1 MISTLIQAILG
12 IFIVLILLLIAFMI
26 YNYERLNIIR
36 NSKSIKKKIPIF
48 EGIYD
53 YSAYSNVEYNT
64 FLQNSNTF
72 RDLAPSINQT
82 GGAEYS
88 YNFWLKI
95 NRRELLDS
103 NPHSDDIILFMR
115 GSKLQIP
122 YKNDGT
128 GGSNCLLRKNK
139 KYILV
144 KNPLIRMKKDGTSI
158 IVEYNTL
165 TNPDAYRS
173 DGTTLIKCDTGKWDD
188 RNGGLLGIYN
198 MTSSEYDNKWFMF
211 TVVIKE
217 ITPENDVL
225 NKFKTSCKIYLNGIN
240 MLDRIVEAP
249 FNGASDKTPGSA
261 AMKHNKSPLYLNPG
275 NLLSSNTSIEENSK
289 IFTNSEL
296 SPLQMSDLT
305 YYNYAI
311 NDNQIKS
318 MFKYG
323 FSKDSFKLME
333 APGVTYYPIANV
345 TYGTS
350 HNSVKAY

>member
-1 MISTLIQAILG
+1 MISVMIQAILG
-12 IFIVLILLLIAFMI
+12 IFVVLILLLIAFVI

-48 EGIYD
+48 NGIYD
-53 YSAYSNVEYNT
+53 YAMYHNTEYNT
-64 FLQNSNTF
+64 FLENSNTY
-72 RDLAPSINQT
+72 RDLAPSINQA
-82 GGAEYS
+82 GGAEYTYS
-88 YNFWLKI
+88 FWLKI
-95 NRRELLDS
+95 NRRALIES
-103 NPHSDDIILFMR
+103 NPHSEDIILFMR

-128 GGSNCLLRKNK
+128 GGANCILRKNK

-144 KNPLIRMKKDGTSI
+144 KNPLIRMKNDGTSI

-225 NKFKTSCKIYLNGIN
+225 NKFKTSCKIYLNGVN
-240 MLDRIVEAP
+240 MLDRVVEAP
-249 FNGASDKTPGSA
+249 FNGASDKSPGSA
-261 AMKHNKSPLYLNPG
+261 AMKHNKSPFYLNPG
-275 NLLSSNTSIEENSK
+275 NLLSENDSYHETK
-289 IFTNSEL
+289 IFENKEL

-305 YYNYAI
+305 YLNYAA
-311 NDNQIKS
+311 NENQIKS
-318 MFKYG
+318 MFKSG
-323 FSKDSFKLME
+323 FSKKPFQLTEK
-333 APGVTYYPIANV
+333 PGVTYYPIANV
-345 TYGTS
+345 TSGTS
-350 HNSVKAY
+350 HNSVKPY

>member
-1 MISTLIQAILG
+1 MLSIMIQAILG
-12 IFIVLILLLIAFMI
+12 IFVVLILLLIAFMI

-36 NSKSIKKKIPIF
+36 NSKSIRKKIPIF
-48 EGIYD
+48 KGIYD
-53 YSAYSNVEYNT
+53 YSMYHKTEYNT
-64 FLQNSNTF
+64 FLENTNTY
-72 RDLAPSINQT
+72 RDLAPSINQS

-95 NRRELLDS
+95 NRKALLEA
-103 NPHSDDIILFMR
+103 NTHGEDIILFLR
-115 GSKLQIP
+115 GSMLQIP

-128 GGSNCLLRKNK
+128 GGANCILKKNG

-144 KNPLIRMKKDGTSI
+144 KNPLIRMKNDGTSI

-173 DGTTLIKCDTGKWDD
+173 DGTTLVKCDTGKWDD

-211 TVVIKE
+211 TVVIRE

-240 MLDRIVEAP
+240 MLDRVVEAP
-249 FNGASDKTPGSA
+249 FNGASDKSPGSA

-275 NLLSSNTSIEENSK
+275 NLLLWSERNNE

-296 SPLQMSDLT
+296 SPLLMSDLT
-305 YYNYAI
+305 YFNYAT
-311 NDNQIKS
+311 NDNQIKTL
-318 MFKYG
+318 FKSG
-323 FSKDSFKLME
+323 FSKDAFKLAE
-333 APGVTYYPIANV
+333 KPGITYYPIANV
-345 TYGTS
+345 SSDSGY
-350 HNSVKAY
+350 NSVKPY

>member
-1 MISTLIQAILG
+1 MISVIIQAILG
-12 IFIVLILLLIAFMI
+12 IFVVLILLLIAFMI

-48 EGIYD
+48 NGIYD
-53 YSAYSNVEYNT
+53 YSLYHNTEYNT
-64 FLQNSNTF
+64 FLENSNTY
-72 RDLAPSINQT
+72 RDLAPSINQS
-82 GGAEYS
+82 GGAEYT

-95 NRRELLDS
+95 NRSSLIES
-103 NPHSDDIILFMR
+103 NTHSEDIILFMR
-115 GSKLQIP
+115 GSKLQVP

-128 GGSNCLLRKNK
+128 GGANCILRKNK

-144 KNPLIRMKKDGTSI
+144 KNPLIRMKNDGTSI

-240 MLDRIVEAP
+240 MLDRVVEAP
-249 FNGASDKTPGSA
+249 FNGASDKSPGSA

-275 NLLSSNTSIEENSK
+275 NLLSENNDYHNTK

-305 YYNYAI
+305 YLNYAA
-311 NDNQIKS
+311 NENQIKS
-318 MFKYG
+318 MFISG
-323 FSKDSFKLME
+323 FSKKPFQLTEKPD
-333 APGVTYYPIANV
+333 VTYYPIANV
-345 TYGTS
+345 TSGTS
-350 HNSVKAY
+350 HNSVKPY

>member
-1 MISTLIQAILG
+1 MISVMIQAILG

-26 YNYERLNIIR
+26 FNYERLNIIR
-36 NSKSIKKKIPIF
+36 NSKSIKKKVPIF
-48 EGIYD
+48 NGIYD
-53 YSAYSNVEYNT
+53 YSIYSNIEYNT
-64 FLQNSNTF
+64 FLENSNTF
-72 RDLAPSINQT
+72 RDLAPSINQA

-95 NRRELLDS
+95 DKNHLTQQHTND
-103 NPHSDDIILFMR
+103 DDILLFMR

-122 YKNDGT
+122 YKNDAPGQQ
-128 GGSNCLLRKNK
+128 NCLLNTLG

-144 KNPLIRMKKDGTSI
+144 KNPLIRMKHDGTSI

-173 DGTTLIKCDTGKWDD
+173 DGTTLIKCDSEKWDD
-188 RNGGLLGIYN
+188 RNAGLLGIYN
-198 MTSSEYDNKWFMF
+198 MTAAEYNNKWFMF

-225 NKFKTSCKIYLNGIN
+225 NKYKTSCKIYLNGIN
-240 MLDRIVEAP
+240 MLDRVVEAP
-249 FNGASDKTPGSA
+249 FNGISDKTPGSA
-261 AMKHNKSPLYLNPG
+261 AMKHNKAPLYLNPG
-275 NLLSSNTSIEENSK
+275 NLLSASGENSN
-289 IFTNSEL
+289 IFNDSSL

-311 NDNQIKS
+311 NDNQIQSIFKS
-318 MFKYG
+318 G
-323 FSKDSFKLME
+323 FSKEPFRMDE
-333 APGVTYYPIANV
+333 IPGIVYYPIANV

-350 HNSVKAY
+350 QNHVKAF